1 MNACENGTLQNIITH
16 GPPFFTRACKHFGAF
31 AGKVGRYAQGGPSLK
46 YYEKDRVQSLPVK
59 EAVGKML
66 LHDITRIVPDLFK
79 GPAFRKGHII
89 TEADVE
95 HLLDLGKQHV
105 YVACLN
111 GEVHE
116 NDAAERIARAVAGK
130 NIRLSDPREGKVGF
144 SAGTA
149 GLLKINVDGLIQL
162 NSVPEVICATLHTN
176 QVVAPGQELAG
187 TRVIPLSID
196 ENHVIAAEK
205 VCKDF
210 FPIIDIKPFSRL
222 DVGLVVTGSEVFSG
236 RIKDGFGPVV
246 QKKFEELGSR
256 IMGKKTVSDDMDM
269 TVAAIREFIDGG
281 ARFIAVTG
289 GMSVDPD
296 DLTPAAI
303 RRAGGD
309 VVFYGAPVL
318 PGAMF
323 LLAYIGDVP
332 VVGLPGCVMYYR
344 ASIFDLVVPRLLA
357 GDTVTHADI
366 IRMGH
371 GGFCASCKTCRYPL
385 CSFGKN

>member
-1 MNACENGTLQNIITH
+1 LPGAG
-16 GPPFFTRACKHFGAF
+16 RAD
-31 AGKVGRYAQGGPSLK
+31 RYAQEGEPSLK
-46 YYEKDRVQSLPVK
+46 YYEKDRVQSLPVR

-66 LHDITRIVPDLFK
+66 RHDITRIVPDLFK

-95 HLLDLGKQHV
+95 QLLDLGKQHV
-105 YVACLN
+105 YVACLT
-111 GEVHE
+111 GEIHE
-116 NDAAERIARAVAGK
+116 NDAAQRIARAAAGK
-130 NIRLSDPREGKVGF
+130 NILLSDPKEGKVGF
-144 SAGTA
+144 TAGTF
-149 GLLKINVDGLIQL
+149 GLLKINVDGLMHL
-162 NSVPEVICATLHTN
+162 NSIPDVICATLHTH
-176 QVVAPGQELAG
+176 QAVEPGQDLAG

-196 ENHVIAAEK
+196 ENHVVDAEK
-205 VCKDF
+205 VCEQF
-210 FPIIDIKPFSRL
+210 SPIIDVTPFSRV

-236 RIKDGFGPVV
+236 RIRDGFGPVV

-256 IMGKKTVSDDMDM
+256 IMGKKIVSDDMDM
-269 TVAAIREFIDGG
+269 TVAAIRQFLDDG
-281 ARFIAVTG
+281 AAFIAVTG

-303 RRAGGD
+303 RKAGGE

-332 VVGLPGCVMYYR
+332 VVGLPGCIMYYR

-357 GDTVTHADI
+357 GETVTRKDI

-371 GGFCASCKTCRYPL
+371 GGFCAACKTCRFPR

>member
-1 MNACENGTLQNIITH
+1 M
-16 GPPFFTRACKHFGAF
+16 
-31 AGKVGRYAQGGPSLK
+31 K
-46 YYEKDRVQSLPVK
+46 YYEKDRVQSLPVR
-59 EAVGKML
+59 EAVGKIL
-66 LHDITRIVPDLFK
+66 VHDITRIVPDLFK

-89 TEADVE
+89 TDTDVE
-95 HLLDLGKQHV
+95 KLLDLGKQHV

-111 GEVHE
+111 GEIHE
-116 NDAAERIARAVAGK
+116 NDAAQRIARAAAGK
-130 NIRLSDPREGKVGF
+130 NVRLSDPKEGKVGF
-144 SAGTA
+144 AAGTS
-149 GLLKINVDGLIQL
+149 GLLKIDVEGLTQL
-162 NSVPEVICATLHTN
+162 NSVPEVICATLHTH
-176 QVVAPGQELAG
+176 QTVTLDQDLAG

-196 ENHVIAAEK
+196 ENHVIAAEN
-205 VCKDF
+205 VCKRY
-210 FPIIDIKPFSRL
+210 FPIIDITPFSRV

-256 IMGKKTVSDDMDM
+256 IMGKKIVSDDMDM
-269 TVAAIREFIDGG
+269 TVAAIRQFVDDG
-281 ARFIAVTG
+281 AAFIAVTG

-303 RRAGGD
+303 RNAGGD
-309 VVFYGAPVL
+309 VMFYGAPVL

-323 LLAYIGDVP
+323 MLAYINDVP
-332 VVGLPGCVMYYR
+332 VIGLPGCVMYYR

-357 GDTVTHADI
+357 GETVTHTDI

-371 GGFCASCKTCRYPL
+371 GGFCSSCKTCRYPR